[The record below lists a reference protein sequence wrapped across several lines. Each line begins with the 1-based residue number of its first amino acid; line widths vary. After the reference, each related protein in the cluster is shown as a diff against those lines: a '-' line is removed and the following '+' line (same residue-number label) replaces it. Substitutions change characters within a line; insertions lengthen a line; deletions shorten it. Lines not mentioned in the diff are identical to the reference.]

1 MWYDCT
7 SLDGERSSF
16 STLRPG
22 GKNKESS
29 YLPEGDLQQITMI
42 LLGTQ
47 RTWKSHRAVFKWL
60 SKKQYQNYYSGQ
72 SQQER
77 AAWWTNQ
84 NSLQLHAFA
93 QSAETIAHTGCN
105 WFWFSVL
112 LVGWKN
118 SSRFLRQSLS
128 INQFQSRNYFQQSF
142 ENCSIM
148 NCGVKLNAD
157 VIVAVRILVTKWEN
171 FTQNGIPIFHGLS
184 PINL

>member
-1 MWYDCT
+1 M
-7 SLDGERSSF
+7 
-16 STLRPG
+16 
-22 GKNKESS
+22 NQVN
-29 YLPEGDLQQITMI
+29 LPEGDLQQITMI

-47 RTWKSHRAVFKWL
+47 RKWKSHRAVFKWL

-128 INQFQSRNYFQQSF
+128 VNQFQSRNYFQQSF
-142 ENCSIM
+142 ENCSASTFQVSKYARSQPRSQWVGAC
-148 NCGVKLNAD
+148 NSTTFPSRHVHRPTC
-157 VIVAVRILVTKWEN
+157 
-171 FTQNGIPIFHGLS
+171 F
-184 PINL
+184 